1 MAIKL
6 EVQPY
11 CEDCPI
17 FEADVEQAKKIYG
30 DDRRFDDF
38 YITDTYVRCSRR
50 SLCAGLKRYLEK
62 ELQKGELN
70 ATE

>member
-6 EVQPY
+6 EIQPY
-11 CEDCPI
+11 CENCPI
-17 FEADVEQAKKIYG
+17 FEADVENSQKCYG
-30 DDRRFDDF
+30 NGMVF
-38 YITDTYVRCSRR
+38 YLTDTIIRCSRR

-62 ELQKGELN
+62 ERQKGENN